1 MGGPDVLLEVFG
13 LGKTFG
19 GLVAVSNFE
28 AQVPRGQIKGL
39 IGPNGAGKT
48 TVFNLISGVLK
59 PTFGRVQFGGRDITG
74 HPPDRICRCGV
85 ARTYQKIRLF
95 HNLSV
100 LDNVRYSLVKTARYN
115 LLDTLIGSPRYR
127 REERRMAEHAE
138 RMLDTLGILSL
149 RDAIASDLA
158 YGQQRRVSIAR
169 ALALEPTLL
178 LLDEPTA
185 GLNTQEASEIA
196 RLISRLRDELDL
208 TIILVEHN
216 MRVIMAICE
225 DIIVLDK
232 GETICRGTPEKVQR
246 DPRVIE
252 AYLGVATDAV

>member
-1 MGGPDVLLEVFG
+1 MSGRDALLEVSG

-19 GLVAVSNFE
+19 GLVAVSDFT
-28 AQVPRGQIKGL
+28 ADVPQGRIEGL

-48 TVFNLISGVLK
+48 TLFNLISGVLK
-59 PTFGRVQFGGRDITG
+59 PTSGSIRFAGRNITG
-74 HPPDRICRCGV
+74 HPADAICRCGI

-100 LDNVRYSLVKTARYN
+100 LDHIRYSLVKTTRYS
-115 LLDTLIGSPRYR
+115 LLDMVSGSPRYR
-127 REERRMAEHAE
+127 REERRITQRAEGVLE
-138 RMLDTLGILSL
+138 TLGILDL
-149 RDAIASDLA
+149 KDQIASDLA

-169 ALALEPTLL
+169 ALALEPSLL

-185 GLNTQEASEIA
+185 GLNTQEANEIA
-196 RLISRLRDELDL
+196 SLISRLRDELEL

-225 DIIVLDK
+225 DIVVLDK
-232 GETICRGTPEKVQR
+232 GETICRGTPREVQE
-246 DPRVIE
+246 DPQVIE
-252 AYLGVATDAV
+252 AYLGVAADAH